1 LRGRNDFAG
10 KTLGGWIVSG
20 VFTYHTGFPWTPV
33 SFGPTNNNPVGDGYR
48 PDRPS
53 SYAGSCISS
62 PGNTQFIN
70 GVCPTTTTRPG
81 NAPND
86 PNFPT
91 LLTNCG
97 AGIDNCFTTVFPRGG
112 PPIGRN
118 SFPGPSFRQ
127 VDLSLGKQ
135 FGLPTTRLLG
145 ESANLEF
152 RANLFNAFNTLNLAP
167 IPNFSSNDDL
177 TNTFSFGRVPG
188 GLAGRVIELQAR
200 FTF

>member
-1 LRGRNDFAG
+1 
-10 KTLGGWIVSG
+10 LGGWNLSG

-33 SFGPTNNNPVGDGYR
+33 SFGPTNNNPVGDGTR
-48 PDRPS
+48 PDRPT
-53 SYAGSCISS
+53 SYAGTCIQS
-62 PGNTQFIN
+62 PGNAAFIN

-91 LLTNCG
+91 LLTNC
-97 AGIDNCFTTVFPRGG
+97 AVVDSCFTTAFPRNQ

-118 SFPGPSFRQ
+118 SFPGPHFKQ

-135 FGLPTTRLLG
+135 FGLPNTRLLG
-145 ESANLEF
+145 ENAVIDF
-152 RANLFNAFNTLNLAP
+152 RANFFNAFNILNLAP

-177 TNTFSFGRVPG
+177 TNTFSFGRSPG
-188 GLAGRVIELQAR
+188 GLAGRVIEFQAR
-200 FTF
+200 FSF

>member
-1 LRGRNDFAG
+1 
-10 KTLGGWIVSG
+10 
-20 VFTYHTGFPWTPV
+20 V

-48 PDRPS
+48 PDRPTL
-53 SYAGSCISS
+53 YAGTCIGS
-62 PGNTQFIN
+62 PDNTQFIN

-97 AGIDNCFTTVFPRGG
+97 AGIDSCFTTAFPRGG

-118 SFPGPSFRQ
+118 SFPGPSFKQ
-127 VDLSLGKQ
+127 IDLSLAKQ
-135 FGLPTTRLLG
+135 FGLPRTRLLG
-145 ESANLEF
+145 EKANLEF
-152 RANLFNAFNTLNLAP
+152 RTNFFNTFNTLNLAP

-188 GLAGRVIELQAR
+188 GLAGRVIEFQAR